1 MQIVFWCI
9 ISIFV
14 MLGIECVIK
23 EIIRQKLRS
32 KSNIILYKYLDENN
46 LEYDLREIMFLYPGC
61 EIYVVAENR
70 QNSPILERF
79 MKDCPNVHIKNMS

>member
-1 MQIVFWCI
+1 
-9 ISIFV
+9 

-23 EIIRQKLRS
+23 ETIRQKLRA

-46 LEYDLREIMFLYPGC
+46 LEYDLREIMFLYPEC

-70 QNSPILERF
+70 QNSPIL
-79 MKDCPNVHIKNMS
+79 